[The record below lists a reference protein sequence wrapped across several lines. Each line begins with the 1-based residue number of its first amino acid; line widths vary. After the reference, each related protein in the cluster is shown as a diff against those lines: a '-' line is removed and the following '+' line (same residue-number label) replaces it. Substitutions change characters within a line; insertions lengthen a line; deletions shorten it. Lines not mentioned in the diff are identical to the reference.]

1 MVNNS
6 TNVKKTNNHTVSNVT
21 FGDGDEQS
29 PGTDIRSGENEVSW
43 YNYAKEIRRCLIFF
57 HPVKTPMLTCTI
69 FIHSYDLHSELI
81 R

>member
-29 PGTDIRSGENEVSW
+29 PGTEIRSGENEVSW
-43 YNYAKEIRRCLIFF
+43 YNFANILSSVIR
-57 HPVKTPMLTCTI
+57 
-69 FIHSYDLHSELI
+69 
-81 R
+81 